1 MEDLNDINLP
11 HDDENGNPRLSQ
23 AQEFKGVNK
32 PCPVTRGS
40 RRGRGH
46 PGRGRGPRTRSLE
59 SDLVPYP
66 SHYTRS
72 RRQSMPAE
80 ATFYNHHDMRKMR
93 LAVQKCG
100 FCSFTC
106 KLVKDLIVHSESE
119 HPGEKYCCTECSFKG
134 FSLAKLKKHQSNYKH
149 YSKEK
154 IQETPE
160 TNGNLPRIILLPK
173 HNKLTKIKNLRSRR
187 SN

>member
-1 MEDLNDINLP
+1 MVTVESPVNDMSNSEALPNADKDKEKGNVETDADAASANYSKVEDLNDINLP

-46 PGRGRGPRTRSLE
+46 PERGRGPRTRSLE

-80 ATFYNHHDMRKMR
+80 ATFHNHHD
-93 LAVQKCG
+93 
-100 FCSFTC
+100 
-106 KLVKDLIVHSESE
+106 I
-119 HPGEKYCCTECSFKG
+119 
-134 FSLAKLKKHQSNYKH
+134 
-149 YSKEK
+149 
-154 IQETPE
+154 
-160 TNGNLPRIILLPK
+160 
-173 HNKLTKIKNLRSRR
+173 
-187 SN
+187 